1 MQAMQ
6 EIQVGSLGW
15 KDPLEEETQSTPA
28 FMPEEP
34 HGQRSLEGYCVQSR
48 KESDT
53 TEQLSMC
60 MHAC

>member
-15 KDPLEEETQSTPA
+15 KDPLEEETQSTPV
-28 FMPEEP
+28 FMPKEP
-34 HGQRSLEGYCVQSR
+34 DGQRSLEGYGAQSR

-53 TEQLSMC
+53 TEQLNMC

>member
-15 KDPLEEETQSTPA
+15 KDPLEEEIQSTPV

-34 HGQRSLEGYCVQSR
+34 HEQRSLEGHGAQSH